1 MVSKLKDNGYKPTSI
16 KMDIVKELHKPA
28 RKKFKRRRII
38 IKGLNETLQADLVEM
53 IPYAKENQQFKYIL
67 VVIDCFSKYV
77 WMAPLKTKNSIDVST
92 AMENILLKVKPPPKN
107 LQTDNGKE
115 FFNTK
120 FQSLMKKRKIN
131 HYSTFSS
138 IKASIVERVNR
149 TLKQLM
155 WVQFSFQGNYKWV
168 NILDKIANEY
178 NNKYHSTI
186 KTTPANVKKSN
197 ERSILKSIY
206 THIKLA
212 NVHNK
217 FSVGDHV
224 RISKHR
230 QIFDKSYTDNW
241 SNEIFIVKKV
251 KLTNPTTYLLKD
263 VQGEDILGGFYE
275 EELQKVKH
283 SDIYLVE
290 KVLRKK
296 GKKNV
301 CQMVRTKQHTQQLD

>member
-1 MVSKLKDNGYKPTSI
+1 LNFSTPALRY
-16 KMDIVKELHKPA
+16 VKFA
-28 RKKFKRRRII
+28 
-38 IKGLNETLQADLVEM
+38 
-53 IPYAKENQQFKYIL
+53 
-67 VVIDCFSKYV
+67 IDCFSKYV
-77 WMAPLKTKNSIDVST
+77 WMTPLKTKNSIDVST
-92 AMENILLKVKPPPKN
+92 AMENVLLRVKPPPKN
-107 LQTDNGKE
+107 LQSDNGKE

-149 TLKQLM
+149 TLKQLL

-168 NILDKIANEY
+168 NILDKIVNQY

-197 ERSILKSIY
+197 ERSISKSIY

-230 QIFDKSYTDNW
+230 QIFDNFYRANW

-283 SDIYLVE
+283 SDIYRWKNFKKKRE
-290 KVLRKK
+290 KI
-296 GKKNV
+296 V
-301 CQMVRTKQHTQQLD
+301 CQVVRTKQYTQHLD

>member
-1 MVSKLKDNGYKPTSI
+1 
-16 KMDIVKELHKPA
+16 
-28 RKKFKRRRII
+28 
-38 IKGLNETLQADLVEM
+38 
-53 IPYAKENQQFKYIL
+53 
-67 VVIDCFSKYV
+67 
-77 WMAPLKTKNSIDVST
+77 VST
-92 AMENILLKVKPPPKN
+92 AMENILLKIKPPPKN

-115 FFNTK
+115 FF
-120 FQSLMKKRKIN
+120 QSLMKKHKIN

-168 NILDKIANEY
+168 NILDKVVNEY

-197 ERSILKSIY
+197 ERLILKSIY
-206 THIKLA
+206 THAKLA

-230 QIFDKSYTDNW
+230 QIFDKSYTANW

-275 EELQKVKH
+275 EELKKVKH

-296 GKKNV
+296 GKKLYV
-301 CQMVRTKQHTQQLD
+301 CQVVRTKQHTQQLD